1 MPAGMAMMAITT
13 SNSISVKPFRAFV
26 EMWDK
31 CQAFKELEKG
41 FALKAF
47 GDLQVLRGEEDPV
60 NVNRRCRAN
69 SPPLLSH

>member
-1 MPAGMAMMAITT
+1 MMATTT

-31 CQAFKELEKG
+31 CQAFKELKG
-41 FALKAF
+41 FAFIAF

-60 NVNRRCRAN
+60 NVNRRYLRAN